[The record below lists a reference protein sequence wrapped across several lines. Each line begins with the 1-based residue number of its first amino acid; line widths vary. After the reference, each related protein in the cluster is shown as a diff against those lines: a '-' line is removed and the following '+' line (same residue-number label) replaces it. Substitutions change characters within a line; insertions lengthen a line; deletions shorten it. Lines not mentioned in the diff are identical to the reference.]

1 MIKFNNPFISA
12 PLSGVTDY
20 PFRMMIRKFSKNAL
34 IFSEM
39 ISADLILQKHIKTLK
54 MFAPDDL
61 EKPIGVQI
69 VGNNPQKMADAAKIC
84 QDKGAAVIDINMGCP
99 VKKLINNQSG
109 AALMMNVNLAAQII
123 NKTAEAVSTPVT
135 VKFRAGWDE
144 NNINAVEFAIMAQEQ
159 GAAAVTVHG
168 RTRSQLYSGKVNLD
182 IIAKVKNNLKIPVIG
197 NGDVVDKLS
206 AQNMQKCT
214 NCDAIMVGRG
224 LMGRPWLLQE
234 LFDNDFIPPDLIK
247 LEKII
252 LEHYDAMCHYYGTY
266 VALRVARKHIGW
278 YIKRLKKVKDFRE
291 NFNQITD
298 VDKAKKA
305 ICNLFGEQ

>member
-1 MIKFNNPFISA
+1 MIKISNSFISA

-54 MFAPDDL
+54 MFIPDEF

-69 VGNNPQKMADAAKIC
+69 VGNNPQKMPEAAKIC

-99 VKKLINNQSG
+99 VKKLISNQSG
-109 AALMMNVNLAAQII
+109 AALMTNINLAAEII
-123 NKTAEAVSTPVT
+123 NRTAEAVSIPVT

-168 RTRSQLYSGKVNLD
+168 RTRSQLYSGKVNFD
-182 IIAKVKNNLKIPVIG
+182 IIAEVKNNLKIPVIG

-206 AQNMQKCT
+206 AQNMQKYT
-214 NCDAIMVGRG
+214 NCDAIMIGRG

-234 LFDNDFIPPDLIK
+234 LFDNNFIPPDLIE

-252 LEHYDAMCHYYGTY
+252 FEHYDAMCNYYGTY

-278 YIKRLKKVKDFRE
+278 YIKGLKKAKEFRE
-291 NFNQITD
+291 IFNQITD

-305 ICNLFGEQ
+305 ICNLFKEQ